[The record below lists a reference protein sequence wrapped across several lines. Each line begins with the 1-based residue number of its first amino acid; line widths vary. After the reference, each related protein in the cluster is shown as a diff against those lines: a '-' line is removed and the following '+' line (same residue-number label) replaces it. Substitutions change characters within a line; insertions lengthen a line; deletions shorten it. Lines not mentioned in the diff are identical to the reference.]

1 MSFKEDKVKGYQK
14 HHIVFRSQGGLDYE
28 LNYAYLT
35 VEQHIGEKGVHNN
48 REYDLKLKKELQDKL
63 FQIFTDETYT
73 LDEIIDLLKL
83 KRKQAEQA
91 FKRVAY
97 TGAGYASKD
106 IVKRLMGGKF
116 Y

>member
-1 MSFKEDKVKGYQK
+1 MAEKGYQK
-14 HHIVFRSQGGLDYE
+14 HHIVFRSQGGLDFD

-35 VEQHIGEKGVHNN
+35 VEQHTGSSGVHNC
-48 REYDLKLKKELQDKL
+48 REYDLRLKRELQDKL
-63 FQIFTDETYT
+63 FQIFSKRTYS
-73 LDEIIDLLKL
+73 LEEIINLLKL
-83 KRKQAEQA
+83 KRKQAEKA

-97 TGAGYASKD
+97 TGAGYASED

>member
-1 MSFKEDKVKGYQK
+1 MAEKGYQK
-14 HHIVFRSQGGLDYE
+14 HHIIFRSQGGLDFD

-35 VEQHIGEKGVHNN
+35 VEQHTGGKGVHNC

-63 FQIFTDETYT
+63 FQIFSSETYT
-73 LDEIIDLLKL
+73 LDQIIDLLKL
-83 KRKQAEQA
+83 KRNQAEKA

-97 TGAGYASKD
+97 TGAGYASND